1 MATQRQPEILD
12 SELGITGDEMDTIA
26 RITSRVPYADYAA
39 IHAHSISALKN
50 LKHSPRHYRY
60 ALAHPKTSVALTLG
74 TAAHCA
80 VLEPERFDRDFAI
93 WERKTKGG
101 RMAPRNG
108 GEWDAF
114 AEQAK
119 EDGRIVLTVDEA
131 QEARDIQAAVRSNP
145 EAMRYLESGD
155 PEISMEWETS
165 VLRAEGEPTSFKC
178 KGRAD
183 WLTYVD
189 QPCLIGLK
197 TARDHRHFV
206 FGSAAARLGY
216 HLQWAFYYDGYKRIT
231 GHYPRMIEIVV
242 ESAGPHDCA
251 VYVITDD
258 IIQQGR
264 EEYKDLLRLHAQCN
278 ETGEWPGVYQ
288 SEQILTLPSW
298 AYPQQDDISDLG
310 LEE

>member
-1 MATQRQPEILD
+1 MATREPEILD
-12 SELGITGDEMDTIA
+12 SELGITGDEMDVVA

-39 IHAHSISALKN
+39 IPAHSISALKN
-50 LKHSPRHYRY
+50 LRNSPKHYRY

-80 VLEPERFDRDFAI
+80 VLEPERFGRDFAI
-93 WERKTKGG
+93 WEHRTKSG

-114 AEQAK
+114 AAQAK
-119 EDGRIVLTVDEA
+119 EDGQIVLTVDEA
-131 QEARDIQAAVRSNP
+131 QEARAIQAAVRSNQD
-145 EAMRYLESGD
+145 AMRYLESGD

-165 VLRAEGEPTSFKC
+165 VLRAEGGNTPFKC

-189 QPCLIGLK
+189 GEPCLVGLK

-216 HLQWAFYYDGYKRIT
+216 HLQWAFYYDGYKRIV
-231 GHYPRMIEIVV
+231 GRYPRMVEIVV
-242 ESAGPHDCA
+242 ESAGPHDTA
-251 VYVITDD
+251 VYSVTDD

-278 ETGEWPGVYQ
+278 ESGEWPGVYQ

-298 AYPQQDDISDLG
+298 VYGPQDDISDLG

>member
-1 MATQRQPEILD
+1 MATREVISADDPLGAQSDDLD
-12 SELGITGDEMDTIA
+12 VIA

-39 IHAHSISALKN
+39 IPAHSISALKN
-50 LKHSPRHYRY
+50 LRTSPKHYRY
-60 ALAHPKTSVALTLG
+60 AMAHPKTSPALTLG

-80 VLEPERFDRDFAI
+80 VLEPERFERDFAI
-93 WERKTKGG
+93 WNHRTKTG

-108 GEWDAF
+108 AAWDEF
-114 AEQAK
+114 AAQAK
-119 EDGRIVLTVDEA
+119 EDGRVVLTVDEET
-131 QEARDIQAAVRSNP
+131 EARDIQAAVRGNP
-145 EAMRYLESGD
+145 DAMRYLESGD

-165 VLRAEGEPTSFKC
+165 VVRAEGESTPFRC

-189 QPCLIGLK
+189 GEPCLVGLK

-216 HLQWAFYYDGYKRIT
+216 HLQWAFYNDGYKRIV
-231 GHYPRMIEIVV
+231 GRYPRTVEIVV
-242 ESAGPHDCA
+242 ESAGPHDSA
-251 VYVITDD
+251 VYTITDD

-264 EEYKDLLRLHAQCN
+264 EEYRDLLRLHAQCN
-278 ETGEWPGVYQ
+278 ESGEWPGVYQ

-298 AYPQQDDISDLG
+298 VFGPQDDLSDLG